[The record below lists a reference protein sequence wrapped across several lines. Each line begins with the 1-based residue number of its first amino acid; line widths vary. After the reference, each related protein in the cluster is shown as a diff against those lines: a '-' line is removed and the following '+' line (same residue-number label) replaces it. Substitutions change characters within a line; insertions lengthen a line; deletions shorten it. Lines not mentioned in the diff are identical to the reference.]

1 MLDRLTQLRD
11 LGIRIAIDDFGTGY
25 SNMTYLR
32 RLPITGLKLDQ
43 SFVAGLRPGASDHI
57 DAKIVRSI
65 LTLAHDLGLTVT
77 AEGVETA
84 DQARALR
91 ELGCDQAQGM
101 FFGMPGPSGQLAAV
115 FGVAP

>member
-1 MLDRLTQLRD
+1 M
-11 LGIRIAIDDFGTGY
+11 GIAIDDFGTGY

-32 RLPITGLKLDQ
+32 RLPITALKLDQ
-43 SFVAGLRPGASDHI
+43 SFVSELRPDAADQT

-84 DQARALR
+84 AQARALR

-101 FFGMPGPSGQLAAV
+101 YFGAPVPADALLRTPDAPGETR
-115 FGVAP
+115 